1 MHGTSS
7 CSSYLY
13 TSLVIKVSTYIAY
26 SGLLPLLLISTVIAQ
41 TSKILFNLNIYVNIV
56 KKLRHRTSGVTL
68 GTSDNGIDKRTN
80 STGRS
85 KREEEMYQAR
95 LRQQEILN
103 QKAKEALEQKR
114 ELLKTKP
121 KNDDPSSEPNSTHD
135 NETSQTSSTK
145 KPSSLATTKSKLK
158 AARTTEYNPMNPWS
172 ASAGGGTY
180 RYDTKMQ

>member
-13 TSLVIKVSTYIAY
+13 TSLVINVSIYNAY
-26 SGLLPLLLISTVIAQ
+26 FELLSYHLKCIVISQ
-41 TSKILFNLNIYVNIV
+41 TIKILFAFIIYVNIV
-56 KKLRHRTSGVTL
+56 KKLRHRASGVTL
-68 GTSDNGIDKRTN
+68 GTSDNGMDKRTN
-80 STGRS
+80 SKGRS

-121 KNDDPSSEPNSTHD
+121 KNDDPSLEPNPTHD
-135 NETSQTSSTK
+135 KKTSPTSSTK
-145 KPSSLATTKSKLK
+145 KPSSLATTKSKPN
-158 AARTTEYNPMNPWS
+158 AVRTTEYNPMNPWS

-180 RYDTKMQ
+180 R